1 MRQAEKR
8 PNGESAYIHMAKM
21 PTLLE
26 MLKAGVHFGHQ
37 SSRWHPKMKQFI
49 FGERGGVHIID
60 IEKTQTQLERAMTFV
75 TETTARGGV
84 IVFVGTKRQA
94 QPIVEAC
101 AKDAGVPY
109 INTRWLGGTLTNFA
123 QIQRLIRHYLEL
135 KDKSA
140 KGELKK
146 YTKLEQLQFSREIEE
161 LEEKIGGLS
170 TLTKLP
176 DALFILDARH
186 EKTAVREATT
196 MGVTMVALVDSN
208 VNPRG
213 IRYVIPGN
221 DDAVGSLEMVT
232 ELIAAAVKEGK
243 ARATAIA
250 SEKAAAAAI
259 VRVNAEDDVKL
270 TDSSRAAV
278 DDLDDATKEELAVKA
293 GVAKAEAKPEV
304 RKPEGK
310 K

>member
-1 MRQAEKR
+1 
-8 PNGESAYIHMAKM
+8 MAKM

-37 SSRWHPKMKQFI
+37 SSRWHPKMKEYI
-49 FGERGGVHIID
+49 YGERGGVHIID
-60 IEKTQTQLERAMTFV
+60 VEKTQAKLEEALSFV
-75 TETTARGGV
+75 SETVARGGS

-101 AKDAGVPY
+101 AKEVGMPY

-123 QIQRLIRHYLEL
+123 QIQRLIRHYLDL
-135 KDKSA
+135 KDKQS

-161 LEEKIGGLS
+161 LDEKIGGLS

-213 IRYVIPGN
+213 IKYVIPGN
-221 DDAVGSLEMVT
+221 DDAVGSIEMVSRLVM
-232 ELIAAAVKEGK
+232 EAAKEGK
-243 ARATAIA
+243 AKAIA
-250 SEKAAAAAI
+250 NAKAAAD
-259 VRVNAEDDVKL
+259 VRKNAEDDVKL
-270 TDSSRAAV
+270 NEHAKAAV
-278 DDLDDATKEELAVKA
+278 DDLDDATKDELAAKA
-293 GVAKAEAKPEV
+293 AVAKVAVVE
-304 RKPEGK
+304 K

>member
-1 MRQAEKR
+1 
-8 PNGESAYIHMAKM
+8 MAKI
-21 PTLLE
+21 PSLLE

-37 SSRWHPKMKQFI
+37 ASRWHPKMKPYI
-49 FGERGGVHIID
+49 YGERSGVHILD
-60 IEKTQTQLERAMTFV
+60 VEKTQTKLQEALNFV
-75 TETTARGGV
+75 TETVAHGGS

-94 QPIVEAC
+94 QPIIEAC
-101 AKDAGVPY
+101 AKEAGMPY

-123 QIQRLIRHYLEL
+123 QVQRLIRHYLDL
-135 KDKSA
+135 KDKQT
-140 KGELKK
+140 KGELRK

-161 LEEKIGGLS
+161 LDGKIGGLS

-186 EKTAVREATT
+186 EKTAVREAIT

-221 DDAVGSLEMVT
+221 DDAVGSLTMVT
-232 ELIAAAVKEGK
+232 KLMVDAVKEGK
-243 ARATAIA
+243 TKAIATA
-250 SEKAAAAAI
+250 KAAAD
-259 VRVNAEDDVKL
+259 VRKNAEDDVKL
-270 TDSSRAAV
+270 TASAKAVV
-278 DDLDDATKEELAVKA
+278 DDLDDAVKEELA
-293 GVAKAEAKPEV
+293 AKAAEQKTAIVE
-304 RKPEGK
+304 K

>member
-1 MRQAEKR
+1 
-8 PNGESAYIHMAKM
+8 MAKM
-21 PTLLE
+21 PSLLE

-37 SSRWHPKMKQFI
+37 SSRWHPKMKPFI
-49 FGERGGVHIID
+49 YGERGGVHIID
-60 IEKTQTQLERAMTFV
+60 VEKTSAKLEQALAFV
-75 TETTARGGV
+75 TDTVARGGSV
-84 IVFVGTKRQA
+84 VFLGTKRQA
-94 QPIVEAC
+94 QPIVEQY
-101 AKDAGVPY
+101 AKEAGMPY

-123 QIQRLIRHYLEL
+123 QMQKIIRHYLDL

-161 LEEKIGGLS
+161 LDGKIGGLS

-208 VNPRG
+208 VNPKG
-213 IRYVIPGN
+213 IRFVIPGN
-221 DDAVGSLEMVT
+221 DDAVGSLDMVT
-232 ELIAAAVKEGK
+232 RLMAEAVKEGK
-243 ARATAIA
+243 AKALANA
-250 SEKAAAAAI
+250 KAAMDI
-259 VRVNAEDDVKL
+259 RKNAEEDVKV
-270 TDSSRAAV
+270 TAKSMAAV
-278 DDLDDATKEELAVKA
+278 EDLDDATKEELAVKA
-293 GVAKAEAKPEV
+293 GKEKSEAVPEKRV
-304 RKPEGK
+304 EK

>member
-1 MRQAEKR
+1 
-8 PNGESAYIHMAKM
+8 MAKM

-37 SSRWHPKMKQFI
+37 SSRWHPKMKPFI
-49 FGERGGVHIID
+49 YGERGGVHIID
-60 IEKTQTQLERAMTFV
+60 VEKTQAQLEKALTFV
-75 TETTARGGV
+75 TETVARGGS

-94 QPIVEAC
+94 QPIVEEYAKAC
-101 AKDAGVPY
+101 GMPY
-109 INTRWLGGTLTNFA
+109 ITTRWLGGTLTNFA
-123 QIQRLIRHYLEL
+123 QIQKLVRHFLDL

-176 DALFILDARH
+176 DAIFILDARH
-186 EKTAVREATT
+186 EKTAVREAIT
-196 MGVTMVALVDSN
+196 MGITMVALVDSN

-213 IRYVIPGN
+213 IKYVIPGN
-221 DDAVGSLEMVT
+221 DDAIGSLSLVSKLVAE
-232 ELIAAAVKEGK
+232 AVKEGK
-243 ARATAIA
+243 ARAMANA
-250 SEKAAAAAI
+250 KAAVEI
-259 VRVNAEDDVKL
+259 RKNAEDDVKL
-270 TDSSRAAV
+270 SDKSKAIV
-278 DDLDDATKEELAVKA
+278 DDLDDVMKEKLAVEAA
-293 GVAKAEAKPEV
+293 GVKAEAKPEP
-304 RKPEGK
+304 KPSTK

>member
-1 MRQAEKR
+1 
-8 PNGESAYIHMAKM
+8 MAKM

-37 SSRWHPKMKQFI
+37 SSRWHPKMKEFI
-49 FGERGGVHIID
+49 HGERGGVHIIN
-60 IEKTQTQLERAMTFV
+60 IEKTLTQLEKALTFV
-75 TETTARGGV
+75 TETTARGGS

-94 QPIVEAC
+94 QPIVEAF
-101 AKDAGVPY
+101 AKESGMPY

-123 QIQRLIRHYLEL
+123 QIQKLIRHFLDL

-161 LEEKIGGLS
+161 LDEKIGGLS

-221 DDAVGSLEMVT
+221 DDAVGSLEMITKLVA
-232 ELIAAAVKEGK
+232 EAVKEGK
-243 ARATAIA
+243 ARAIA
-250 SEKAAAAAI
+250 NVKAAAD
-259 VRVNAEDDVKL
+259 VRKNAEDEVKL
-270 TDSSRAAV
+270 TDSSRVAV
-278 DDLDDATKEELAVKA
+278 DDLDDATKEELAMKA
-293 GVAKAEAKPEV
+293 GAAKAEAKPEV
-304 RKPEGK
+304 RKPDGK

>member
-1 MRQAEKR
+1 
-8 PNGESAYIHMAKM
+8 MAKM

-37 SSRWHPKMKQFI
+37 SSRWHPKMKEYI
-49 FGERGGVHIID
+49 YGERGGVHIID
-60 IEKTQTQLERAMTFV
+60 VEKTQAKLEEALSFV
-75 TETTARGGV
+75 SETVARGGS

-101 AKDAGVPY
+101 AKEVGMPY

-123 QIQRLIRHYLEL
+123 QIQRLIRHYLDL
-135 KDKSA
+135 KDKQS

-161 LEEKIGGLS
+161 LDEKIGGLS

-213 IRYVIPGN
+213 IKYVIPGN
-221 DDAVGSLEMVT
+221 DDAVGSIEMVSRLVM
-232 ELIAAAVKEGK
+232 EAAKEGK
-243 ARATAIA
+243 AKAIA
-250 SEKAAAAAI
+250 NAKAAAD
-259 VRVNAEDDVKL
+259 VRKNAEDDVKL
-270 TDSSRAAV
+270 NEHAKAAV
-278 DDLDDATKEELAVKA
+278 DDLDDATKDELAAKAAAVKA
-293 GVAKAEAKPEV
+293 TVVE
-304 RKPEGK
+304 K